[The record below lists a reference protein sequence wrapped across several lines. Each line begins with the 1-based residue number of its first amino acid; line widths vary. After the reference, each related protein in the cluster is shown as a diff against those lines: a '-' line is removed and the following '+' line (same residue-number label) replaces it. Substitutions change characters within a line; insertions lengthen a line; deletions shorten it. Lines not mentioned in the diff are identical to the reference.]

1 MPVAC
6 GGPSELLTRVP
17 AQSAVEKIAPSK
29 PPKKRRFMV
38 TSGFGE
44 TKPLNHAAAG
54 RGKSSAALRRGAAG
68 WTRPRRAG
76 PVVSRG
82 PDRARRSRRLQD
94 AAQALVVGAPP
105 EYPPALRAFG
115 EGVQLRPHRLRDA
128 PVHALLRN
136 LAQRRV
142 AHPAAAEG
150 PQRALKLEGAHHLA
164 ELPLRLGLAHEVA
177 ALHRAAL
184 EDPLVP
190 GEDHPLLR
198 RRERDDLLVAIVVFP
213 QAVEAREAQMPR
225 ELAQMGI
232 EDETRFAKR
241 RQPQVHHR
249 RDVQTL
255 EHRIDRDA
263 FAAMQHVPEGDRCAV
278 NQHEIHFGVRD
289 PDRFDRVFHRA
300 AAVDGDLERGFAQ
313 LRREEVVE
321 LLVKPELGEGFC
333 LKIDVWRHDRSAL
346 PANYTNRARSIRSTL
361 PPERITP
368 TRLPATGSPRS
379 KRPAAPS
386 APVGSTTIFIRSH
399 R

>member
-82 PDRARRSRRLQD
+82 PDRARRTRRLQD

-142 AHPAAAEG
+142 A
-150 PQRALKLEGAHHLA
+150 
-164 ELPLRLGLAHEVA
+164 
-177 ALHRAAL
+177 L

-198 RRERDDLLVAIVVFP
+198 RRKRDDLLVAVIVFP

-232 EDETRFAKR
+232 EDEPRFAKR
-241 RQPQVHHR
+241 RRPQVHHR

>member
-44 TKPLNHAAAG
+44 TESLHHAVAG
-54 RGKSSAALRRGAAG
+54 RGG
-68 WTRPRRAG
+68 
-76 PVVSRG
+76 
-82 PDRARRSRRLQD
+82 RLQD
-94 AAQALVVGAPP
+94 APQALVVRAPP

-115 EGVQLRPHRLRDA
+115 EGIELLPHRFRNSPA
-128 PVHALLRN
+128 RRFLRN

-177 ALHRAAL
+177 ALHRASL

-198 RRERDDLLVAIVVFP
+198 RRERDDLLVAVIVFP

-232 EDETRFAKR
+232 EDEPRFAKR
-241 RQPQVHHR
+241 RRPQVHHR

-263 FAAMQHVPEGDRCAV
+263 LSAAQHVLEGDGRAV
-278 NQHEIHFGVRD
+278 DQYEIHFGVRD
-289 PDRFDRVFHRA
+289 ADRLDRVLHRA
-300 AAVDGDLERGFAQ
+300 AAVDRDLEHPLAQ

-333 LKIDVWRHDRSAL
+333 LEIDVRHHDRSAL
-346 PANYTNRARSIRSTL
+346 PANYTNRARSFRSTL